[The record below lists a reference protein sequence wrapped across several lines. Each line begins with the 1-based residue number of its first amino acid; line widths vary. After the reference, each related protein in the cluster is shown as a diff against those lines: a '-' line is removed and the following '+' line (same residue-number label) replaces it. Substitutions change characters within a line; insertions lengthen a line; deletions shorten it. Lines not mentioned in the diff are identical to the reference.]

1 MARYDL
7 NALEKRRSKTVERL
21 EQIPDTPSAPASSS
35 ASSSVSFSRRSS
47 ASSPSPTASPKT
59 RPAAG
64 ADFLQQTKP
73 QTSEPAA
80 APAKVEPSTLTGGG
94 QDEEQARQLDTWLS
108 DGYRLSREEKA
119 DARRLIGENSA
130 AMWELEKSGRQPDAR
145 QQEYSRQMQRLA
157 NKISPIANV
166 MTGAAEAFGIPAL
179 ADLMSGGS
187 TGDDAVQDARTQN
200 PIGTLGGQIG
210 GSLAGYAL
218 VAPAAAQIPALQKA
232 GTALAGTRGAKA
244 LQQIPVLGQAF
255 GAEGIASMLAG
266 QAADLVMDT
275 APSLA
280 RDVRDGKSA
289 GQIAASTM
297 KNLGVNAA
305 LNVVGEEIPYLWSA
319 GRQALRGMRSGTQN
333 AAEAA
338 AHAAQNTTDALDAA
352 KALPSPATAA
362 GSAPAGQKS
371 EVDQLVD
378 AFRNGTLTNRQ
389 MDALKPG
396 GVHRAA
402 FEQAT
407 GIRLPETSS
416 ATRRALS
423 RGIDTN
429 LPKRYD
435 KAIESTERAMNDG
448 EAALSGTAGYDRGL
462 HGSPA
467 DERRGVGGISGTAEQ
482 RSGVPQEVRSSL
494 WGEVA
499 QGARPGQTADHGAAV
514 SDASGL
520 QGLAEGQRAGVP
532 VPQVAEE
539 FRAQAR
545 ASGMK
550 LGKLKQAEFAYKP
563 VNVEQA
569 GENARQIAEGYT
581 LRGREFVLTD
591 QPLLVNHKG
600 ETRQLSDAATSPDG
614 VVYIWKDTSLD
625 PKDVLAHEDFHIAFN
640 RGEKAA
646 LEYYDAFISSFDA
659 FDPSYQKAA
668 ATIND
673 WYFGGALDLNDLDDL
688 EKVNRELAAYYHQF
702 KENPTL
708 TGLEDFVWVDDF
720 DGMLENSRRTFK
732 ESLNLPPD
740 SIGAK
745 KHDPASYAGMQAE
758 YGTIA
763 PGENAA
769 RVVDVPMSTNGT
781 DRVSAGVR
789 TLMEAPQTPNEMIPL
804 YEKAVADGLFSHDV
818 ARDRQVVNEAVQAI
832 QQNGYQKELD
842 AWKSLMNDGSAPSKA
857 GIAKGQVLYTL
868 AAENGDTETAMD
880 LAGDLARIATE
891 AGQNLQA
898 QRLLK
903 RMTPEGKLYYA
914 QKTLESFK
922 KELVN
927 QYGSQFGNISI
938 PDELVAAMMKAGSQK
953 EQDEALLAI
962 YRNIADQL
970 PATWAD
976 RWNAW
981 RYLAMLASPPTHIRN
996 IAGNAISI
1004 PARKFKNIIGAGLER
1019 AARLKPGERTK
1030 SILNPLSSADR
1041 ALKEFARQDL
1051 DNVAAILDGSQ
1062 KYNDRQIIEQ
1072 LKDPFKVNGSWGTA
1086 ASSPLPQRIARKA
1099 ADTAAGAAGR
1109 LYRANSWALSAEDTL
1124 FKKTA
1129 YTDSLAQY
1137 LKANRI
1143 DPKTAEGAVLDKAR
1157 AWAIEEAKR
1166 ATYTEANGLAQAL
1179 GRFERTNLYTKALVG
1194 GIVPFKT
1201 TPLNIIKRGLAYS
1214 PAGLVKAISVDTA
1227 LMKAG
1232 KMSAAEMIDNLAQG
1246 LTGTGIMALGAFLA
1260 SQGLVNGVA
1269 PDNKKQNA
1277 FKSAGGWQDYSIN
1290 LPGGGT
1296 YTIDWA
1302 GPSVMALLAG
1312 VELFHESEQDGI
1324 NFDQFMTALS
1334 HITEPIFDTTMLS
1347 GINSAIQS
1355 ATYAQANPVTA
1366 IFGQAARNFVTQS
1379 VPTISGQIAR
1389 ALDPVRRTTYSDVG
1403 GFTGGLVEDTQRIT
1417 NRIPG
1422 LSEQNPEYVDVWGR
1436 TQENPGGS
1444 TLGRLAY
1451 GMLSPGYYSP
1461 DRTTD
1466 ADRLVEQVYE
1476 ATGNADVIPSLM
1488 SNSLTVNGEKVV
1500 LDAQQFTLGKQVKG
1514 QTSADM
1520 VEALEGYAP
1529 FEALEPAGQA
1539 AVLEGVYSLAN
1550 TMAKTQV
1557 VPQLE
1562 EAFQTAVNSGD
1573 LTATEAMMQAYLDG
1587 GADAVIPYLVA
1598 KEIAGDVTGDKNS
1611 AGKTIPGSKKQNTLE
1626 ALMEAGY
1633 SRAQAERIYGV
1644 IG

>member
-1 MARYDL
+1 M
-7 NALEKRRSKTVERL
+7 
-21 EQIPDTPSAPASSS
+21 
-35 ASSSVSFSRRSS
+35 
-47 ASSPSPTASPKT
+47 
-59 RPAAG
+59 
-64 ADFLQQTKP
+64 
-73 QTSEPAA
+73 
-80 APAKVEPSTLTGGG
+80 
-94 QDEEQARQLDTWLS
+94 
-108 DGYRLSREEKA
+108 
-119 DARRLIGENSA
+119 
-130 AMWELEKSGRQPDAR
+130 
-145 QQEYSRQMQRLA
+145 
-157 NKISPIANV
+157 
-166 MTGAAEAFGIPAL
+166 
-179 ADLMSGGS
+179 
-187 TGDDAVQDARTQN
+187 
-200 PIGTLGGQIG
+200 
-210 GSLAGYAL
+210 
-218 VAPAAAQIPALQKA
+218 
-232 GTALAGTRGAKA
+232 
-244 LQQIPVLGQAF
+244 
-255 GAEGIASMLAG
+255 
-266 QAADLVMDT
+266 
-275 APSLA
+275 
-280 RDVRDGKSA
+280 
-289 GQIAASTM
+289 
-297 KNLGVNAA
+297 
-305 LNVVGEEIPYLWSA
+305 
-319 GRQALRGMRSGTQN
+319 
-333 AAEAA
+333 
-338 AHAAQNTTDALDAA
+338 
-352 KALPSPATAA
+352 
-362 GSAPAGQKS
+362 
-371 EVDQLVD
+371 
-378 AFRNGTLTNRQ
+378 
-389 MDALKPG
+389 
-396 GVHRAA
+396 
-402 FEQAT
+402 
-407 GIRLPETSS
+407 
-416 ATRRALS
+416 
-423 RGIDTN
+423 
-429 LPKRYD
+429 
-435 KAIESTERAMNDG
+435 
-448 EAALSGTAGYDRGL
+448 
-462 HGSPA
+462 
-467 DERRGVGGISGTAEQ
+467 
-482 RSGVPQEVRSSL
+482 
-494 WGEVA
+494 
-499 QGARPGQTADHGAAV
+499 
-514 SDASGL
+514 
-520 QGLAEGQRAGVP
+520 P

-550 LGKLKQAEFAYKP
+550 LGKLKQTEFAYKP

-591 QPLLVNHKG
+591 QPLLVNSKG
-600 ETRQLSDAATSPDG
+600 KTRRLSDTVTSPDG

-688 EKVNRELAAYYHQF
+688 KKVNRELAAYYHQF
-702 KENPTL
+702 KE
-708 TGLEDFVWVDDF
+708 
-720 DGMLENSRRTFK
+720 SR
-732 ESLNLPPD
+732 NLPPA

-769 RVVDVPMSTNGT
+769 RVVDVPLSTNGT
-781 DRVSAGVR
+781 DRVGAGVR
-789 TLMEAPQTPNEMIPL
+789 TQMEAPQTPDEMIPL

-842 AWKSLMNDGSAPSKA
+842 AWKSMMKDGSAPSKA

-922 KELVN
+922 KELVD
-927 QYGSQFGNISI
+927 QYGSQFGDISI
-938 PDELVAAMMKAGSQK
+938 PGELADALMKAGSQK

-981 RYLAMLASPPTHIRN
+981 RYLAMLANPATHIRN
-996 IAGNAISI
+996 VASNAINI
-1004 PARKFKNIIGAGLER
+1004 PVRRLKNLIGAALEPTFVP
-1019 AARLKPGERTK
+1019 AGQRTK
-1030 SILNPLSSADR
+1030 SVLNPLDSADR

-1099 ADTAAGAAGR
+1099 ADTAAGAASR
-1109 LYRANSWALSAEDTL
+1109 LYKANSWALSAEDTL

-1157 AWAIEEAKR
+1157 AYAIEEAKR

-1179 GRFERTNLYTKALVG
+1179 GRLERTNLYTKALVG
-1194 GIVPFKT
+1194 GIGPFKT

-1214 PAGLVKAISVDTA
+1214 PAGLVKALSVDAA

-1269 PDNKKQNA
+1269 PENKKERD
-1277 FKSAGGWQDYSIN
+1277 FKAAGGWQDYSIN

-1334 HITEPIFDTTMLS
+1334 HITEPLFDTTMLS

-1355 ATYAQANPVTA
+1355 ATYAQANPVSA

-1379 VPTISGQIAR
+1379 IPTISGQIAR
-1389 ALDPVRRTTYSDVG
+1389 SLDPVRRTTYSDVG

-1422 LSEQNPEYVDVWGR
+1422 LSEQNPKYVDVWGR

-1461 DRTTD
+1461 DRTTN

-1476 ATGNADVIPSLM
+1476 DTGNADVIPSLM

-1557 VPQLE
+1557 IPQLE
-1562 EAFQTAVNSGD
+1562 EDFQAAVNSGD

-1598 KEIAGDVTGDKNS
+1598 KEIAGDVTGDKNLK
-1611 AGKTIPGSKKQNTLE
+1611 GRTINGSKRKNTIE

-1633 SRAQAERIYGV
+1633 SRAQAERLYEV

>member
-7 NALEKRRSKTVERL
+7 NALEKRRSETVERL
-21 EQIPDTPSAPASSS
+21 ERIPDKPSAPASSS

-59 RPAAG
+59 RPTAG

-80 APAKVEPSTLTGGG
+80 VPAKVEPSTLTDGG

-218 VAPAAAQIPALQKA
+218 VAPAAAQIPALQQA

-297 KNLGVNAA
+297 KNLGVNTA

-338 AHAAQNTTDALDAA
+338 VRTAQNAADALDAA
-352 KALPSPATAA
+352 KALPSTAQTA

-378 AFRNGTLTNRQ
+378 AFRNGTLTSRQ
-389 MDALKPG
+389 MDTLKPG

-429 LPKRYD
+429 LPERYD

-462 HGSPA
+462 HGSLA

-688 EKVNRELAAYYHQF
+688 KKVNRELAAYYHQF

-769 RVVDVPMSTNGT
+769 RVADVPVSTNGT

-789 TLMEAPQTPNEMIPL
+789 TLMEAPQTPDEMIPL

-868 AAENGDTETAMD
+868 AAENGDTETAMK

-914 QKTLESFK
+914 QQTLESFK
-922 KELVN
+922 KELVD

-938 PDELVAAMMKAGSQK
+938 PGELADALMKAGSQK

-981 RYLAMLASPPTHIRN
+981 RYLAMLANPATHIRN
-996 IAGNAISI
+996 VASNVINI
-1004 PARKFKNIIGAGLER
+1004 PVRRLKNLIGAALEPTFVP
-1019 AARLKPGERTK
+1019 AGQRTK
-1030 SILNPLSSADR
+1030 SVLNPLDSADR
-1041 ALKEFARQDL
+1041 TLKEFARQDL

-1099 ADTAAGAAGR
+1099 ADTAAGAASR
-1109 LYRANSWALSAEDTL
+1109 LYKANSGALSAEDTL

-1157 AWAIEEAKR
+1157 AYAIEEAKR

-1179 GRFERTNLYTKALVG
+1179 GRFEHTNLYTKALVG

>member
-1 MARYDL
+1 
-7 NALEKRRSKTVERL
+7 
-21 EQIPDTPSAPASSS
+21 
-35 ASSSVSFSRRSS
+35 
-47 ASSPSPTASPKT
+47 
-59 RPAAG
+59 
-64 ADFLQQTKP
+64 
-73 QTSEPAA
+73 
-80 APAKVEPSTLTGGG
+80 
-94 QDEEQARQLDTWLS
+94 
-108 DGYRLSREEKA
+108 
-119 DARRLIGENSA
+119 
-130 AMWELEKSGRQPDAR
+130 
-145 QQEYSRQMQRLA
+145 
-157 NKISPIANV
+157 
-166 MTGAAEAFGIPAL
+166 
-179 ADLMSGGS
+179 
-187 TGDDAVQDARTQN
+187 
-200 PIGTLGGQIG
+200 
-210 GSLAGYAL
+210 
-218 VAPAAAQIPALQKA
+218 
-232 GTALAGTRGAKA
+232 
-244 LQQIPVLGQAF
+244 
-255 GAEGIASMLAG
+255 
-266 QAADLVMDT
+266 
-275 APSLA
+275 
-280 RDVRDGKSA
+280 
-289 GQIAASTM
+289 
-297 KNLGVNAA
+297 
-305 LNVVGEEIPYLWSA
+305 
-319 GRQALRGMRSGTQN
+319 
-333 AAEAA
+333 
-338 AHAAQNTTDALDAA
+338 
-352 KALPSPATAA
+352 
-362 GSAPAGQKS
+362 
-371 EVDQLVD
+371 
-378 AFRNGTLTNRQ
+378 
-389 MDALKPG
+389 
-396 GVHRAA
+396 
-402 FEQAT
+402 
-407 GIRLPETSS
+407 
-416 ATRRALS
+416 
-423 RGIDTN
+423 
-429 LPKRYD
+429 
-435 KAIESTERAMNDG
+435 
-448 EAALSGTAGYDRGL
+448 
-462 HGSPA
+462 
-467 DERRGVGGISGTAEQ
+467 
-482 RSGVPQEVRSSL
+482 
-494 WGEVA
+494 
-499 QGARPGQTADHGAAV
+499 
-514 SDASGL
+514 
-520 QGLAEGQRAGVP
+520 
-532 VPQVAEE
+532 
-539 FRAQAR
+539 
-545 ASGMK
+545 MK
-550 LGKLKQAEFAYKP
+550 LGRLKQTSFAYTP
-563 VNVEQA
+563 VEMDQA
-569 GENARQIAEGYT
+569 GDNARRIAEEYT
-581 LRGREFVLTD
+581 ARGQAFVLTD
-591 QPLLVNHKG
+591 QPLLVNKDG
-600 ETRQLSDAATSPDG
+600 MTRQLSDAATAPDG
-614 VVYIWKDTSLD
+614 TVYIWKGTDFDPGDTM
-625 PKDVLAHEDFHIAFN
+625 AHEDFHVALN
-640 RGEKAA
+640 RGEKSAQ
-646 LEYYDAFISSFDA
+646 EYYDTFLSSLDFLDEDYQDA
-659 FDPSYQKAA
+659 ARI
-668 ATIND
+668 IND
-673 WYFGGALDLNDLDDL
+673 KYFDGALDLTNLDDL
-688 EKVNRELAAYYHQF
+688 DKVNRELAAYFHEF

-708 TGLEDFVWVDDF
+708 TGFNDFAWVDDF
-720 DGMLENSRRTFK
+720 DGMLENSRRAFK
-732 ESLNLPPD
+732 ESLNLPPA

-769 RVVDVPMSTNGT
+769 RVVDVPVSTNGT

-789 TLMEAPQTPNEMIPL
+789 TLMEAPQTPDEMIPL

-868 AAENGDTETAMD
+868 AAENGDTETAMK

-914 QKTLESFK
+914 QQTLESFK
-922 KELVN
+922 KELVD
-927 QYGSQFGNISI
+927 QYGSQFENISI
-938 PDELVAAMMKAGSQK
+938 PGELADALMKAGSQK

-981 RYLAMLASPPTHIRN
+981 RYLAMLANPATHIRN
-996 IAGNAISI
+996 VASNAINI
-1004 PARKFKNIIGAGLER
+1004 PVRRLKNLIGAALEPTFVP
-1019 AARLKPGERTK
+1019 AGQRTK
-1030 SILNPLSSADR
+1030 SVLNPLDSADR

-1099 ADTAAGAAGR
+1099 ADTAAGAASR
-1109 LYRANSWALSAEDTL
+1109 LYKANSGALSAEDTL

-1143 DPKTAEGAVLDKAR
+1143 DPKTAEGSVLDKAR
-1157 AWAIEEAKR
+1157 AYAIEEAKR

-1179 GRFERTNLYTKALVG
+1179 GRFERTNLYTKALMG

-1214 PAGLVKAISVDTA
+1214 PAGLVKALSVDAA

-1232 KMSAAEMIDNLAQG
+1232 KISAAEMIDNLAQG

-1269 PDNKKQNA
+1269 PENKKERD
-1277 FKSAGGWQDYSIN
+1277 FKAAGGWQDYSIN

-1334 HITEPIFDTTMLS
+1334 HITEPLFDTTMLS

-1355 ATYAQANPVTA
+1355 ATYAQANPVSA

-1379 VPTISGQIAR
+1379 IPTISGQVAR

-1461 DRTTD
+1461 DRTTN

-1514 QTSADM
+1514 QTSTDM

-1557 VPQLE
+1557 IPQLE
-1562 EAFQTAVNSGD
+1562 EDFQTAVNSGD

-1598 KEIAGDVTGDKNS
+1598 KEIAGDVTGDKNLK
-1611 AGKTIPGSKKQNTLE
+1611 GRTINGSKRKNTIE

-1633 SRAQAERIYGV
+1633 SHAQAERLYEV

>member
-1 MARYDL
+1 
-7 NALEKRRSKTVERL
+7 
-21 EQIPDTPSAPASSS
+21 
-35 ASSSVSFSRRSS
+35 
-47 ASSPSPTASPKT
+47 
-59 RPAAG
+59 
-64 ADFLQQTKP
+64 
-73 QTSEPAA
+73 
-80 APAKVEPSTLTGGG
+80 
-94 QDEEQARQLDTWLS
+94 
-108 DGYRLSREEKA
+108 
-119 DARRLIGENSA
+119 
-130 AMWELEKSGRQPDAR
+130 
-145 QQEYSRQMQRLA
+145 
-157 NKISPIANV
+157 
-166 MTGAAEAFGIPAL
+166 
-179 ADLMSGGS
+179 
-187 TGDDAVQDARTQN
+187 
-200 PIGTLGGQIG
+200 
-210 GSLAGYAL
+210 
-218 VAPAAAQIPALQKA
+218 
-232 GTALAGTRGAKA
+232 
-244 LQQIPVLGQAF
+244 
-255 GAEGIASMLAG
+255 
-266 QAADLVMDT
+266 
-275 APSLA
+275 
-280 RDVRDGKSA
+280 
-289 GQIAASTM
+289 
-297 KNLGVNAA
+297 
-305 LNVVGEEIPYLWSA
+305 
-319 GRQALRGMRSGTQN
+319 
-333 AAEAA
+333 
-338 AHAAQNTTDALDAA
+338 
-352 KALPSPATAA
+352 
-362 GSAPAGQKS
+362 
-371 EVDQLVD
+371 
-378 AFRNGTLTNRQ
+378 
-389 MDALKPG
+389 
-396 GVHRAA
+396 
-402 FEQAT
+402 
-407 GIRLPETSS
+407 
-416 ATRRALS
+416 
-423 RGIDTN
+423 
-429 LPKRYD
+429 
-435 KAIESTERAMNDG
+435 
-448 EAALSGTAGYDRGL
+448 
-462 HGSPA
+462 
-467 DERRGVGGISGTAEQ
+467 
-482 RSGVPQEVRSSL
+482 
-494 WGEVA
+494 
-499 QGARPGQTADHGAAV
+499 
-514 SDASGL
+514 
-520 QGLAEGQRAGVP
+520 
-532 VPQVAEE
+532 
-539 FRAQAR
+539 
-545 ASGMK
+545 MK
-550 LGKLKQAEFAYKP
+550 LGKLKQTEFAYKP

-591 QPLLVNHKG
+591 QPLLVNSKG
-600 ETRQLSDAATSPDG
+600 KTRRLSDTVTSPDG

-688 EKVNRELAAYYHQF
+688 KKVNRELAAYYHQF
-702 KENPTL
+702 KE
-708 TGLEDFVWVDDF
+708 
-720 DGMLENSRRTFK
+720 SR
-732 ESLNLPPD
+732 NLPPA

-769 RVVDVPMSTNGT
+769 RVVDVPLSTNGT
-781 DRVSAGVR
+781 DRVGAGVR
-789 TLMEAPQTPNEMIPL
+789 TQMEAPQTPDEMIPL

-842 AWKSLMNDGSAPSKA
+842 AWKSMMKDGSAPSKA

-922 KELVN
+922 KELVD
-927 QYGSQFGNISI
+927 QYGSQFGDISI
-938 PDELVAAMMKAGSQK
+938 PGELADALMKAGSQK

-981 RYLAMLASPPTHIRN
+981 RYLAMLANPATHIRN
-996 IAGNAISI
+996 VASNAINI
-1004 PARKFKNIIGAGLER
+1004 PVRRLKNLIGAALEPTFVP
-1019 AARLKPGERTK
+1019 AGQRTK
-1030 SILNPLSSADR
+1030 SVLNPLDSADR

-1099 ADTAAGAAGR
+1099 ADTAAGAASR
-1109 LYRANSWALSAEDTL
+1109 LYKANSWALSAEDTL

-1157 AWAIEEAKR
+1157 AYAIEEAKR

-1179 GRFERTNLYTKALVG
+1179 GRLERTNLYTKALVG

-1214 PAGLVKAISVDTA
+1214 PAGLVKALSVDAA

-1269 PDNKKQNA
+1269 PENKKERD
-1277 FKSAGGWQDYSIN
+1277 FKAAGGWQDYSIN

-1334 HITEPIFDTTMLS
+1334 HITEPLFDTTMLS

-1355 ATYAQANPVTA
+1355 ATYAQANPVSA

-1379 VPTISGQIAR
+1379 IPTISGQIAR
-1389 ALDPVRRTTYSDVG
+1389 SLDPVRRTTYSDVG

-1422 LSEQNPEYVDVWGR
+1422 LSEQNPKYVDVWGR

-1461 DRTTD
+1461 DRTTN

-1476 ATGNADVIPSLM
+1476 DTGNADVIPSLM

-1557 VPQLE
+1557 IPQLE
-1562 EAFQTAVNSGD
+1562 EDFQAAVNSGD

-1598 KEIAGDVTGDKNS
+1598 KEIAGDVTGDKNLK
-1611 AGKTIPGSKKQNTLE
+1611 GRTINGSKRKNTIE

-1633 SRAQAERIYGV
+1633 SRAQAARLYEV
-1644 IG
+1644 IA

>member
-1 MARYDL
+1 
-7 NALEKRRSKTVERL
+7 
-21 EQIPDTPSAPASSS
+21 
-35 ASSSVSFSRRSS
+35 
-47 ASSPSPTASPKT
+47 
-59 RPAAG
+59 
-64 ADFLQQTKP
+64 
-73 QTSEPAA
+73 
-80 APAKVEPSTLTGGG
+80 
-94 QDEEQARQLDTWLS
+94 
-108 DGYRLSREEKA
+108 
-119 DARRLIGENSA
+119 
-130 AMWELEKSGRQPDAR
+130 
-145 QQEYSRQMQRLA
+145 
-157 NKISPIANV
+157 
-166 MTGAAEAFGIPAL
+166 
-179 ADLMSGGS
+179 
-187 TGDDAVQDARTQN
+187 
-200 PIGTLGGQIG
+200 
-210 GSLAGYAL
+210 
-218 VAPAAAQIPALQKA
+218 
-232 GTALAGTRGAKA
+232 
-244 LQQIPVLGQAF
+244 
-255 GAEGIASMLAG
+255 
-266 QAADLVMDT
+266 
-275 APSLA
+275 
-280 RDVRDGKSA
+280 
-289 GQIAASTM
+289 
-297 KNLGVNAA
+297 
-305 LNVVGEEIPYLWSA
+305 
-319 GRQALRGMRSGTQN
+319 
-333 AAEAA
+333 
-338 AHAAQNTTDALDAA
+338 
-352 KALPSPATAA
+352 
-362 GSAPAGQKS
+362 
-371 EVDQLVD
+371 
-378 AFRNGTLTNRQ
+378 
-389 MDALKPG
+389 
-396 GVHRAA
+396 
-402 FEQAT
+402 
-407 GIRLPETSS
+407 
-416 ATRRALS
+416 
-423 RGIDTN
+423 
-429 LPKRYD
+429 
-435 KAIESTERAMNDG
+435 
-448 EAALSGTAGYDRGL
+448 
-462 HGSPA
+462 
-467 DERRGVGGISGTAEQ
+467 
-482 RSGVPQEVRSSL
+482 
-494 WGEVA
+494 
-499 QGARPGQTADHGAAV
+499 
-514 SDASGL
+514 
-520 QGLAEGQRAGVP
+520 
-532 VPQVAEE
+532 
-539 FRAQAR
+539 
-545 ASGMK
+545 MK
-550 LGKLKQAEFAYKP
+550 LGRLKRTSFAYTP
-563 VNVEQA
+563 VEMDQA
-569 GENARQIAEGYT
+569 GDNARRIAEEYT
-581 LRGREFVLTD
+581 ARGQAFVLTD
-591 QPLLVNHKG
+591 QPLLVNKDG
-600 ETRQLSDAATSPDG
+600 MTRQLSDAATAPDG
-614 VVYIWKDTSLD
+614 TVYIWKGTDFDPGDTM
-625 PKDVLAHEDFHIAFN
+625 AHEDFHVALN
-640 RGEKAA
+640 RGEKSAQ
-646 LEYYDAFISSFDA
+646 EYYDTFLSSLDFLDEDYQDA
-659 FDPSYQKAA
+659 ARI
-668 ATIND
+668 IND
-673 WYFGGALDLNDLDDL
+673 KYFDGALDLTNLDDL
-688 EKVNRELAAYYHQF
+688 DKVNRELAAYYHQF

-732 ESLNLPPD
+732 ESLNLPPA

-769 RVVDVPMSTNGT
+769 RVVDVPVSTNGT

-789 TLMEAPQTPNEMIPL
+789 TLMEAPQTPDEMIPL

-842 AWKSLMNDGSAPSKA
+842 AWKSMMKDGSAPSKA

-868 AAENGDTETAMD
+868 AAENGDTETAMK

-922 KELVN
+922 KELVD

-981 RYLAMLASPPTHIRN
+981 RYLAMLANPATHIRN
-996 IAGNAISI
+996 VASNAINI
-1004 PARKFKNIIGAGLER
+1004 PVRRLKNLIGAALEPTFVP
-1019 AARLKPGERTK
+1019 AGQRTK
-1030 SILNPLSSADR
+1030 SVLNPLDSADR

-1062 KYNDRQIIEQ
+1062 KYNDRKIIEQ

-1099 ADTAAGAAGR
+1099 ADTAAGAASR
-1109 LYRANSWALSAEDTL
+1109 LYKANSWALSAEDTL

-1143 DPKTAEGAVLDKAR
+1143 DPKTAEGAVLDRAR
-1157 AWAIEEAKR
+1157 AYAIEEAKR
-1166 ATYTEANGLAQAL
+1166 ATYTEANSLAQAL
-1179 GRFERTNLYTKALVG
+1179 GRLERTNLYTKALVG

-1302 GPSVMALLAG
+1302 GPAVMALLAG

-1444 TLGRLAY
+1444 ALGRLAY

-1476 ATGNADVIPSLM
+1476 ATGNADVLPSSM

-1557 VPQLE
+1557 IPQLE
-1562 EAFQTAVNSGD
+1562 EDFQTAVNSGD

-1598 KEIAGDVTGDKNS
+1598 KEIAGDVTGDKNLK
-1611 AGKTIPGSKKQNTLE
+1611 GRTINGSKRKNTIE

-1633 SRAQAERIYGV
+1633 SRAKAEQIYEV

>member
-7 NALEKRRSKTVERL
+7 NALEKRRSETVERL
-21 EQIPDTPSAPASSS
+21 EQIPDKPSVPASSS
-35 ASSSVSFSRRSS
+35 ASSFVSFSRRSS

-64 ADFLQQTKP
+64 ADFLQQTK
-73 QTSEPAA
+73 QKTSEPAVV
-80 APAKVEPSTLTGGG
+80 PAKVEPSTLTDGG

-179 ADLMSGGS
+179 ADLVSGGS

-200 PIGTLGGQIG
+200 PIGTFGGQIG

-218 VAPAAAQIPALQKA
+218 VAPAAAQIPALQQA

-319 GRQALRGMRSGTQN
+319 GRQALRGIRSGTQN

-338 AHAAQNTTDALDAA
+338 ARAAKNTTDALDTA

-362 GSAPAGQKS
+362 GSAPVGQKS
-371 EVDQLVD
+371 EVDQLVE
-378 AFRNGTLTNRQ
+378 AFRNGTMTSRQ

-416 ATRRALS
+416 ATRRALG

-429 LPKRYD
+429 LPERYD

-448 EAALSGTAGYDRGL
+448 EAALSGTAGYDRRPYRA
-462 HGSPA
+462 SA
-467 DERRGVGGISGTAEQ
+467 DERRGVGGVPEGMPGGEGVRREVQPPLRGSVESTARAGQ
-482 RSGVPQEVRSSL
+482 TDHRAAADGD
-494 WGEVA
+494 A
-499 QGARPGQTADHGAAV
+499 QGLRAIFEGKRDQTPFRQT
-514 SDASGL
+514 S
-520 QGLAEGQRAGVP
+520 
-532 VPQVAEE
+532 EE
-539 FRAQAR
+539 FVKQAE
-545 ASGMK
+545 ASGMVR
-550 LGKLKQAEFAYKP
+550 GKLKTADFAYKP
-563 VNVEQA
+563 VSVEQA

-614 VVYIWKDTSLD
+614 VVYIWKDTALD
-625 PKDVLAHEDFHIAFN
+625 PKDVMAHEDFHSAFN

-646 LEYYDAFISSFDA
+646 RQFYEMFTSSFNHLDER
-659 FDPSYQKAA
+659 YRNAA

-720 DGMLENSRRTFK
+720 DGMLENSRRAFK
-732 ESLNLPPD
+732 ESLNLPPA

-769 RVVDVPMSTNGT
+769 RVVDVPVSTNGT
-781 DRVSAGVR
+781 DRVNAGVR
-789 TLMEAPQTPNEMIPL
+789 TLMEAPQTPDEMIPL

-868 AAENGDTETAMD
+868 AAENGDTETAMK

-914 QKTLESFK
+914 QQTLESFK
-922 KELVN
+922 KELVD

-938 PDELVAAMMKAGSQK
+938 PGELADALMKASSQK

-981 RYLAMLASPPTHIRN
+981 RYLAMLANPATHIRN
-996 IAGNAISI
+996 VASNAINI
-1004 PARKFKNIIGAGLER
+1004 PVRRLKNLIGAALEPTFVP
-1019 AARLKPGERTK
+1019 AGQRTK
-1030 SILNPLSSADR
+1030 SVLNPLDSADR

-1099 ADTAAGAAGR
+1099 ADTAAGAASR
-1109 LYRANSWALSAEDTL
+1109 LYKANSGALSAEDTL

-1157 AWAIEEAKR
+1157 AYAIEEAKR
-1166 ATYTEANGLAQAL
+1166 ATYTEANSLAQAL
-1179 GRFERTNLYTKALVG
+1179 SRLERTNLGTKLFVG
-1194 GIVPFKT
+1194 GLVPFKT

-1214 PAGLVKAISVDTA
+1214 PAGLVKAMTLDTA
-1227 LMKAG
+1227 LMRMG
-1232 KMSAAEMIDNLAQG
+1232 RMSAAEMIDNLAQG

-1269 PDNKKQNA
+1269 PENKKERD
-1277 FKSAGGWQDYSIN
+1277 FKAAGGWQDYSIN

-1302 GPSVMALLAG
+1302 GPAVMALLAG
-1312 VELFHESEQDGI
+1312 VEAFHASEQEGFGF
-1324 NFDQFMTALS
+1324 NEFLTAMGN
-1334 HITEPIFDTTMLS
+1334 ITEPLFDTTMLS

-1355 ATYAQANPVTA
+1355 ATYAGSNPVTA
-1366 IFGQAARNFVTQS
+1366 AAGQAVSNFATQGI
-1379 VPTISGQIAR
+1379 PTLSGQLAR
-1389 ALDPVRRTTYSDVG
+1389 AMDPVRRTPYSDRQG
-1403 GFTGGLVEDTQRIT
+1403 AEGGLWEAAQRIT
-1417 NRIPG
+1417 SRIPG
-1422 LSEQNPEYVDVWGR
+1422 LSEQNPAYVDVWGR

-1466 ADRLVEQVYE
+1466 ADRLVEQIYG
-1476 ATGNADVIPSLM
+1476 ATGDAAALPALL
-1488 SNSLTVNGEKVV
+1488 NSSFTVNGEKVV

-1557 VPQLE
+1557 IPQLE
-1562 EAFQTAVNSGD
+1562 EDFQTAVNSGD

-1598 KEIAGDVTGDKNS
+1598 KEIAGDVTSDKNS
-1611 AGKTIPGSKKQNTLE
+1611 AGKTIPGSKKQNTLK

>member
-7 NALEKRRSKTVERL
+7 NALEKRRSETVERL

-35 ASSSVSFSRRSS
+35 ASSSVSFSRRNS
-47 ASSPSPTASPKT
+47 ASSPSPTPTASPKT

-64 ADFLQQTKP
+64 ADFLQQTKRK
-73 QTSEPAA
+73 TSEPAT
-80 APAKVEPSTLTGGG
+80 APAKAETSPLTGGG
-94 QDEEQARQLDTWLS
+94 QNEEQARQLDTWLS

-179 ADLMSGGS
+179 ADLVSGGS

-289 GQIAASTM
+289 GQIFASTM

-338 AHAAQNTTDALDAA
+338 ARTAQNAADALDAA

-371 EVDQLVD
+371 EVDQLVE
-378 AFRNGTLTNRQ
+378 AFRNGTLTSRQ
-389 MDALKPG
+389 MDVLKPG

-407 GIRLPETSS
+407 GMKLPETSS

-429 LPKRYD
+429 LPERYD

-448 EAALSGTAGYDRGL
+448 EAALSGTAGYDRRL

-494 WGEVA
+494 RGEVA
-499 QGARPGQTADHGAAV
+499 QGARLGQTADHGAAV

-550 LGKLKQAEFAYKP
+550 LGKLKQTEFAYKP

-591 QPLLVNHKG
+591 QPLLVNSKG
-600 ETRQLSDAATSPDG
+600 KTRRLSDTVTSPDG

-688 EKVNRELAAYYHQF
+688 KKVNRELAAYYHQF
-702 KENPTL
+702 KE
-708 TGLEDFVWVDDF
+708 
-720 DGMLENSRRTFK
+720 SR
-732 ESLNLPPD
+732 NLPPA

-769 RVVDVPMSTNGT
+769 RVVDVPLSTNGT
-781 DRVSAGVR
+781 DRVGAGVR
-789 TLMEAPQTPNEMIPL
+789 TQMEAPQTPDEMIPL

-842 AWKSLMNDGSAPSKA
+842 AWKSMMKDGSAPSKA

-868 AAENGDTETAMD
+868 AAENGDTETAMK

-914 QKTLESFK
+914 QQTLESFK
-922 KELVN
+922 KELVD

-938 PDELVAAMMKAGSQK
+938 PGELADALMKAGSQK

-981 RYLAMLASPPTHIRN
+981 RYLAMLANPATHIRN
-996 IAGNAISI
+996 VASNAINI
-1004 PARKFKNIIGAGLER
+1004 PVRRLKNLIGAALEPTFVP
-1019 AARLKPGERTK
+1019 AGQRTK
-1030 SILNPLSSADR
+1030 SVLNPLDSADR

-1099 ADTAAGAAGR
+1099 ADTAAGAASR
-1109 LYRANSWALSAEDTL
+1109 LYKANSGALSAEDTL

-1157 AWAIEEAKR
+1157 AYAIEEAKR

-1179 GRFERTNLYTKALVG
+1179 GRLERTNLYTKALVG

-1214 PAGLVKAISVDTA
+1214 PAGLVKALSVDAA

-1269 PDNKKQNA
+1269 PENKKERD
-1277 FKSAGGWQDYSIN
+1277 FKAAGGWQDYSIN

-1334 HITEPIFDTTMLS
+1334 HITEPLFDTTMLS

-1355 ATYAQANPVTA
+1355 ATYAQANPVSA

-1379 VPTISGQIAR
+1379 IPTISGQIAR
-1389 ALDPVRRTTYSDVG
+1389 SLDPVRRTTYSDVG

-1422 LSEQNPEYVDVWGR
+1422 LSEQNPKYVDVWGR

-1461 DRTTD
+1461 DRTTN

-1476 ATGNADVIPSLM
+1476 DTGNADVIPSLM

-1557 VPQLE
+1557 IPQLE
-1562 EAFQTAVNSGD
+1562 EDFQAAVNSGD

-1598 KEIAGDVTGDKNS
+1598 KEIAGDVTGDKNLK
-1611 AGKTIPGSKKQNTLE
+1611 GRTINGSKRKNTIE

-1633 SRAQAERIYGV
+1633 SRAQAERLYEV